1 MSVQIPAKMRAAV
14 LRDPKVG
21 LQVEVIKTPKPRD
34 GEVLIKVAAC
44 GMCHSD
50 LHVIGGKIAF
60 PMPCVLGHEVTGE
73 IVEVGPGNQHT
84 GLEVGQRVAGAF
96 LMPCGQCEFCAEGRD
111 DLCAPFFDM
120 NRLKGQL
127 YDGHTRLFGLDGEP
141 IAMYSMGALSE
152 YCVIPSTS
160 VAVLDETMDMV
171 SGSILGCAALTGYGA
186 VRRGANL
193 QYGETVAV
201 VATGG
206 IGSNIIQVAKAF
218 GASKIIAVDVA
229 DDKLEAAK
237 KTAELWNT
245 GKVIYTGYGD

>member
-1 MSVQIPAKMRAAV
+1 MSAQIPATMRAAV

-120 NRLKGQL
+120 NRLKGSFMM
-127 YDGHTRLFGLDGEP
+127 GTRASSAWMVNLLLCIRWGLC
-141 IAMYSMGALSE
+141 LSI
-152 YCVIPSTS
+152 V
-160 VAVLDETMDMV
+160 
-171 SGSILGCAALTGYGA
+171 
-186 VRRGANL
+186 
-193 QYGETVAV
+193 
-201 VATGG
+201 
-206 IGSNIIQVAKAF
+206 
-218 GASKIIAVDVA
+218 
-229 DDKLEAAK
+229 
-237 KTAELWNT
+237 
-245 GKVIYTGYGD
+245 